1 MTKEWESANTDLVQ
15 LLQSMKGRVKR
26 KLEKVEDIIYNYGAE
41 RFGVR
46 DKTIEEKLTNPVHV
60 KKTVGNSE
68 IGQRKTT
75 AEKAMKQSYRSG
87 KRGNQ
92 HSAGRAKT
100 VHFIIALN
108 GKPEKTAQEKER
120 TGPGF

>member
-1 MTKEWESANTDLVQ
+1 M
-15 LLQSMKGRVKR
+15 
-26 KLEKVEDIIYNYGAE
+26 
-41 RFGVR
+41 R

-60 KKTVGNSE
+60 KKTLGNLE
-68 IGQRKTT
+68 IGHRKST
-75 AEKAMKQSYRSG
+75 AKKAMEESYRSG

-100 VHFIIALN
+100 VHFVIASN

-120 TGPGF
+120 TGPSF